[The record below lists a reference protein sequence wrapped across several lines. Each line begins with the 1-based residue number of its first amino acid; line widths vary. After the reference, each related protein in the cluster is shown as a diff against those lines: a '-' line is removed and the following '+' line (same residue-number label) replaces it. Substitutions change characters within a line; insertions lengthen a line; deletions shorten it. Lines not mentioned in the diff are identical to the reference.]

1 MLIKRC
7 MDCKKYM
14 GAKKDDHGPEFSGI
28 SDGLCPKCNKV
39 RLQEIID
46 LKAKAAELKAARVG
60 SIKLN
65 TGIAACAALVVITC
79 AAYWHFASAL
89 IS

>member
-1 MLIKRC
+1 
-7 MDCKKYM
+7 M
-14 GAKKDDHGPEFSGI
+14 GAKKDNYGPEFRGI
-28 SDGLCPKCNKV
+28 SDGLCPKCNKT
-39 RLQEIID
+39 RLQELATI
-46 LKAKAAELKAARVG
+46 KAKAAEAKAARAG
-60 SIKLN
+60 AIKVN